1 MLSDL
6 MLYVITFEDKSN
18 PARVLS
24 DNSIPRKKKALFIL
38 KQSWFWSN
46 FILIC
51 MLGFSIFLM
60 IKLLA
65 QASSRSKDSVISD
78 WRPDYIINKTHVVT
92 LYLPINIIIVM
103 HTADAEETCYTSVS
117 HSMRLFD
124 GLFDVSFVERLLST
138 H

>member
-38 KQSWFWSN
+38 KQLWFWSN
-46 FILIC
+46 FVLIC
-51 MLGFSIFLM
+51 MLGVSIFLM
-60 IKLLA
+60 IRLLA
-65 QASSRSKDSVISD
+65 QASSHSKDSVISD
-78 WRPDYIINKTHVVT
+78 SRPDTRFVT
-92 LYLPINIIIVM
+92 LHLPINIIIVM